1 MENKENKDK
10 EKKENK
16 ESKQIEDKI
25 KIKQHSFYKES
36 SSLRKTIM
44 SELIE
49 PSYFTD
55 VKEML
60 EDRKS
65 WRNTGDHFSTLS
77 KIFVGLSG
85 VFSFASGNFQN
96 QNFSFIAGTISV
108 LSLVCLQFSSYALK
122 ESKRKTDD
130 LNKILTKL
138 NISNIP
144 EFNTSENYKYKSY
157 NKQDDI
163 DIENQDNSVEEI
175 KL

>member
-1 MENKENKDK
+1 MEIKENKDK
-10 EKKENK
+10 VKQKKIFHET
-16 ESKQIEDKI
+16 
-25 KIKQHSFYKES
+25 FYKES

-44 SELIE
+44 TELIE
-49 PSYFTD
+49 PYYFTD

-65 WRNTGDHFSTLS
+65 WRNTGDNFSTLS
-77 KIFVGLSG
+77 KIFVGLCG

-138 NISNIP
+138 NISNMP
-144 EFNTSENYKYKSY
+144 EFNTENYHKTLNIK
-157 NKQDDI
+157 NDDI
-163 DIENQDNSVEEI
+163 DLENQDNQDNQQEEHS
-175 KL
+175 L

>member
-1 MENKENKDK
+1 MEIERKENKVTK
-10 EKKENK
+10 EDTIRQNKKFQET
-16 ESKQIEDKI
+16 
-25 KIKQHSFYKES
+25 FYKES

-44 SELIE
+44 TELVE

-65 WRNTGDHFSTLS
+65 WRNTGDNFSTLS
-77 KIFVGLSG
+77 KIFVGLCG
-85 VFSFASGNFQN
+85 VFSFASGNYQN

-144 EFNTSENYKYKSY
+144 ENYTKTINIS
-157 NKQDDI
+157 NDDI
-163 DIENQDNSVEEI
+163 DLYNNQDNQDNQED
-175 KL
+175 